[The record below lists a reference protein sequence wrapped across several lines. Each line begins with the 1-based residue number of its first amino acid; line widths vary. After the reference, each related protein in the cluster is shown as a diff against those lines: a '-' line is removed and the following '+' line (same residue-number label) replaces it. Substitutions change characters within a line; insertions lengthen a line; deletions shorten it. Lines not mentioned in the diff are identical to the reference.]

1 MQEASTLFRNGQDL
15 LKPIDSYT
23 GPVYIAHLIALFP
36 FEQSIVTTRNAHG
49 SMQSY
54 KILSKKKRQ
63 NIDKSLRE
71 LRYCVL

>member
-1 MQEASTLFRNGQDL
+1 MQEASTLFRKGQDL

-23 GPVYIAHLIALFP
+23 GPVFIAHLIALFP

-54 KILSKKKRQ
+54 KILSKKNAK
-63 NIDKSLRE
+63 ISIKV
-71 LRYCVL
+71 CVN